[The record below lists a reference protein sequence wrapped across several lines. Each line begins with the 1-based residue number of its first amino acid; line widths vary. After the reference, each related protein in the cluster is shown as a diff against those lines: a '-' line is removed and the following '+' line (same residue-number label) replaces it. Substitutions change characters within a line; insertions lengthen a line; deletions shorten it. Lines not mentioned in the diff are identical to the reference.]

1 MQTAASQNVLMFL
14 FGLVDLI
21 GVGGERR
28 LEHKFFSTHAKVA
41 SRKTVSNTFFEL
53 ARCFPRS
60 FSQLNQLQSAPLRV
74 GSQSDKK
81 SKVLQAALLIR
92 DPWRPKVCKVPQPF
106 VVRGGL
112 TEMAPS
118 PSKQQK
124 ESQSSLIEIAH
135 KSKNMA
141 VDGLLRLMRP
151 SLHASLNLT

>member
-1 MQTAASQNVLMFL
+1 MFL

-112 TEMAPS
+112 RRWHPLHPS
-118 PSKQQK
+118 SKR
-124 ESQSSLIEIAH
+124 SLSRH
-135 KSKNMA
+135 
-141 VDGLLRLMRP
+141 LLK
-151 SLHASLNLT
+151 LHTKAKTWLSMDCYV